1 MAVRRIHA
9 RNAVKSASCSS
20 LDKKVSE
27 LKPTRSR
34 SRFQKC
40 FFRQRLGFTW
50 LDHLIRYQPMLLS
63 SISQPI
69 LRRSGHENLHREIS
83 GQSNLW
89 GGYVSSNLENAWQFS
104 KVFVNQ
110 MIDNQP
116 SGDWLLWAIRGW
128 QTKEAVRRPRGRS
141 GEIPACFYWD
151 GKVFNYQE
159 ARNKIYCPSYAKMI
173 IGTEAYRRLRDM
185 YYTESEIY
193 LIDYLGRDGSA
204 SLIDIINDPR
214 ELSHGFVLIMLL
226 TGNYAWYQ

>member
-27 LKPTRSR
+27 LKPTRSEESIPKMLFPATAR
-34 SRFQKC
+34 VHVVRPFDPIPADATIVNITANSPEVWSREFAPGN
-40 FFRQRLGFTW
+40 LG
-50 LDHLIRYQPMLLS
+50 PV
-63 SISQPI
+63 
-69 LRRSGHENLHREIS
+69 
-83 GQSNLW
+83 NLW

-159 ARNKIYCPSYAKMI
+159 ARKKIYCPSYAKMI